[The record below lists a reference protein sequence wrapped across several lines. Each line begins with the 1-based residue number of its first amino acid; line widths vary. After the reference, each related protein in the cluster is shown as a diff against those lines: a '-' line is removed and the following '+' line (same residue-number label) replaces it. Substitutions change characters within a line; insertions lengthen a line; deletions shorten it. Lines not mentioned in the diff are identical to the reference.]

1 MHRGLGE
8 PLPHQLANAPRV
20 HPSATPESAFHSY
33 AMRHKLLCGISTC
46 FQVLSP
52 LMGRLPTCYSPVRH
66 SSFQLSASTR
76 EERSVR
82 LACIRHAASVR
93 PEPGSNSH
101 NKVRT
106 ILRLLS
112 SICLLAYCLL
122 VKNVCC
128 LELNQDALHIWFVY
142 SLFSF
147 QRSTLPR
154 SNFYIITNFRLNV
167 KNFFK
172 KFLSCFAWLL
182 LSVVT
187 TSISYHLV
195 CYLSTTFYCFSN
207 FFERFEIK
215 NCYLIIDF

>member
-76 EERSVR
+76 EEKAFDLHVLGTPPAFVLSQDQT
-82 LACIRHAASVR
+82 LII
-93 PEPGSNSH
+93 
-101 NKVRT
+101 KVRT

-122 VKNVCC
+122 VKMFVV
-128 LELNQDALHIWFVY
+128 LN
-142 SLFSF
+142 
-147 QRSTLPR
+147 
-154 SNFYIITNFRLNV
+154 
-167 KNFFK
+167 
-172 KFLSCFAWLL
+172 
-182 LSVVT
+182 
-187 TSISYHLV
+187 
-195 CYLSTTFYCFSN
+195 
-207 FFERFEIK
+207 
-215 NCYLIIDF
+215 

>member
-82 LACIRHAASVR
+82 LACIRHAAAVR

-167 KNFFK
+167 KNFLK
-172 KFLSCFAWLL
+172 SFLSYFARLL

-195 CYLSTTFYCFSN
+195 CYLSTTFCCFQT
-207 FFERFEIK
+207 FREI
-215 NCYLIIDF
+215 

>member
-82 LACIRHAASVR
+82 LACIRHAAGVR

-167 KNFFK
+167 KNFLK
-172 KFLSCFAWLL
+172 KFLSCFARSLP
-182 LSVVT
+182 SVVI
-187 TSISYHLV
+187 TSISYHYLS
-195 CYLSTTFYCFSN
+195 CLSTTF
-207 FFERFEIK
+207 
-215 NCYLIIDF
+215 